1 MIFTCLSFHSITIF
15 LITTFKFFSKMHF
28 DGTKNFQIEYMG
40 LGPDTAQV
48 QKLNFHSLSTMG
60 QAKAGAHQ

>member
-1 MIFTCLSFHSITIF
+1 MLEFPFRNHILNY
-15 LITTFKFFSKMHF
+15 TFKFFSKMHF

-40 LGPDTAQV
+40 LGPDKAQV

>member
-1 MIFTCLSFHSITIF
+1 MLEFPFHNHI
-15 LITTFKFFSKMHF
+15 LNYNFKFFSKMHF
-28 DGTKNFQIEYMG
+28 DVTKNFQIEYMG

>member
-1 MIFTCLSFHSITIF
+1 
-15 LITTFKFFSKMHF
+15 MHF

-40 LGPDTAQV
+40 LGPDMAQV